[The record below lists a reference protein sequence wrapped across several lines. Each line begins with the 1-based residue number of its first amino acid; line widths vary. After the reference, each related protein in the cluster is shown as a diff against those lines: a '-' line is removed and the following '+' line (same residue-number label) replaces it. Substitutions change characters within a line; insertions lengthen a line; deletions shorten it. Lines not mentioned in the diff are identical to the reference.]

1 MVDEHRVFFEQFIRQ
16 SMDMKSRPVI
26 AFTTSDMPNWNKTVC
41 KNNEKRQDKT
51 EEEETVL
58 KAFDA
63 GKNVKRAAALPK
75 FEISDN
81 FASVLEMFQSYRMSG
96 KGHNS
101 H

>member
-1 MVDEHRVFFEQFIRQ
+1 
-16 SMDMKSRPVI
+16 MKSRPVI
-26 AFTTSDMPNWNKTVC
+26 AFTTSDMPNWNKTAC
-41 KNNEKRQDKT
+41 KNIGKRQDKT
-51 EEEETVL
+51 EDEETVL

-96 KGHNS
+96 KGDNAH
-101 H
+101 